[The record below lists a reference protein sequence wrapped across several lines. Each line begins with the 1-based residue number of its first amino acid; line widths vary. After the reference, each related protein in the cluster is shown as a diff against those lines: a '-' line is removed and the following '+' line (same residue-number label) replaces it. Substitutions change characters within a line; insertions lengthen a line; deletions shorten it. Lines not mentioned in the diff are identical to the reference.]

1 MLIENYNFF
10 SNSVYAPCAP
20 NSTEIISYWLQ
31 LHTGLWLNQYLIGP
45 DTVIFERCA
54 VEVPRLN
61 LSPKDSNGIRTAEP
75 LPLPDMN

>member
-10 SNSVYAPCAP
+10 SDSVYAPCVP

-31 LHTGLWLNQYLIGP
+31 LHTALWLNQYLIGP
-45 DTVIFERCA
+45 DTVIFVRHA

-61 LSPKDSNGIRTAEP
+61 LSPKDGTEIRTAQP
-75 LPLPDMN
+75 LPLPNMN